1 MALLLPG
8 IPVYPQFA
16 LFYDAVSPFVYVVGV
31 KMTALSLVWRLAVAS
46 LTLLLSANLGVLAQ
60 APTQTWTP
68 AATCTSGLPTPASS
82 NGTYVDAFGANWAVQ
97 CAQDSTGFSYDQF
110 EGTNGHGVYACFLGC
125 DNRPGCT
132 AFMYTG
138 TVSGT

>member
-1 MALLLPG
+1 MMG
-8 IPVYPQFA
+8 STFA
-16 LFYDAVSPFVYVVGV
+16 
-31 KMTALSLVWRLAVAS
+31 WRLAVAS
-46 LTLLLSANLGVLAQ
+46 LLLSLSPYLGVLAQ
-60 APTQTWTP
+60 APTQTFTP
-68 AATCTSGLPTPASS
+68 AATCTSGLPTPSAS

-97 CAQDSTGFSYDQF
+97 CAQDSTGYSYDQY

-138 TVSGT
+138 TVSGKS